1 MKFCILTDI
10 HNNVIALEAILQAV
24 HTEHF
29 DGYLCAG
36 DIIGIGPYPEQ
47 TVRRMMALPNLA
59 AVQGN
64 HDRYLTVGMPSYF
77 PNPEGMDYTEMQ
89 HHCWEHR
96 QLSETTAAFL
106 KSLPLRRNLCV
117 YGKTIAVMH
126 YCMDKNGQ
134 YINYTPHPSPEQLA
148 EMFSDIDAD
157 IIVYGHDHAPTILHH
172 QEKWYI
178 NSGSLGCPGME
189 KNIAR
194 AAVLKILPDG
204 STDVHCLAVPYD
216 AQSVTAEISRLQYPA
231 FEQIQRFFFGLS

>member
-1 MKFCILTDI
+1 
-10 HNNVIALEAILQAV
+10 
-24 HTEHF
+24 
-29 DGYLCAG
+29 
-36 DIIGIGPYPEQ
+36 
-47 TVRRMMALPNLA
+47 MA
-59 AVQGN
+59 
-64 HDRYLTVGMPSYF
+64 
-77 PNPEGMDYTEMQ
+77 
-89 HHCWEHR
+89 
-96 QLSETTAAFL
+96 
-106 KSLPLRRNLCV
+106 
-117 YGKTIAVMH
+117 
-126 YCMDKNGQ
+126 KNGQ
-134 YINYTPHPSPEQLA
+134 YMNYTPHPSPEQLA

-172 QEKWYI
+172 QEKGYI